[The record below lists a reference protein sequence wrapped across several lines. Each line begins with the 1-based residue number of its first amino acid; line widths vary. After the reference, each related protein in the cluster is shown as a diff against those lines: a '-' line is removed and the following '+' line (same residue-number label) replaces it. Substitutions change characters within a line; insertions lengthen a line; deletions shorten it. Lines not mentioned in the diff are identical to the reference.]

1 MKISKP
7 EILLLEKMAKGNKT
21 VKELAEALRKSEK
34 QIYVTAR
41 KLAEKGFIRRLN
53 GILEP
58 ERTVYIALLLQMMT
72 KMPNLA
78 PILSDSGIQ
87 ILTATLKPV
96 TIQEIIDE
104 TGLKRIAVYDKIWEA
119 KRRSMVKKRGSTY
132 ELNERIWPEMK
143 EFLEELKRYEAT
155 IDKRIPVS
163 SIIYKKN
170 DDEIVFSSREE
181 LDASKTAFSAYEE
194 YGIKLLTATEYYY
207 MPKRKLT
214 KQDVL
219 VHSLNVFEKDKDIRT
234 LILVGLFYAKFKEE
248 FRIKDPVLMNLSAV
262 LAGGEIKGY
271 PKYQEIKD
279 RAEVYGIEM

>member
-1 MKISKP
+1 
-7 EILLLEKMAKGNKT
+7 MAKGNKT
-21 VKELAEALRKSEK
+21 VKELSEVLRKSGK

-72 KMPNLA
+72 KNAKSCPHTVRFWN
-78 PILSDSGIQ
+78 SDFDCH
-87 ILTATLKPV
+87 AKAV

-104 TGLKRIAVYDKIWEA
+104 TGLKRITVYDKIWEA

-163 SIIYKKN
+163 SIIYHKK

-194 YGIKLLTATEYYY
+194 HGIKLLTVTEYYY
-207 MPKRKLT
+207 MPKKRLT

-219 VHSLNVFEKDKDIRT
+219 VHSLNVFEKDKDVRT
-234 LILVGLFYAKFKEE
+234 FSPH
-248 FRIKDPVLMNLSAV
+248 RIVLCKV
-262 LAGGEIKGY
+262 
-271 PKYQEIKD
+271 
-279 RAEVYGIEM
+279 